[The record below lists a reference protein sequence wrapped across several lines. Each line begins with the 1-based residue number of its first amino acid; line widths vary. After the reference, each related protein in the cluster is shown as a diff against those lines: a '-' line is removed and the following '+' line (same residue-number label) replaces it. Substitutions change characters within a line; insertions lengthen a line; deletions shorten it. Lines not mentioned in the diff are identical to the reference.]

1 MNISSE
7 SAFGQGGSSASS
19 AIDGEDSIF
28 DRGLTDFMD
37 GSPAGRQMQTYRTF
51 DRSSTFTHNVH
62 FALRK
67 THHIHF
73 VRQGLP
79 TVNGN
84 HNGKTETGSS
94 SHNSGHGTPTVPLS
108 FSAVD
113 LSEFK
118 VTLGRNLRIIEI
130 VFAHSWR

>member
-37 GSPAGRQMQTYRTF
+37 GSPAGRQMLTYRTF

-62 FALRK
+62 FALCK
-67 THHIHF
+67 YYVDSTLLF
-73 VRQGLP
+73 VKYLAL
-79 TVNGN
+79 
-84 HNGKTETGSS
+84 K
-94 SHNSGHGTPTVPLS
+94 
-108 FSAVD
+108 
-113 LSEFK
+113 
-118 VTLGRNLRIIEI
+118 IEI
-130 VFAHSWR
+130 R